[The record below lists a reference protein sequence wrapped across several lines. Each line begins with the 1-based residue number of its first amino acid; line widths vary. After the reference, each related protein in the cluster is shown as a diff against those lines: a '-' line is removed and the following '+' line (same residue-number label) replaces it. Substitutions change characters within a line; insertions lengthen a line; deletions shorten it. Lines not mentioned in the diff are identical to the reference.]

1 MNTGEN
7 EQGLRKII
15 DLTRL
20 VSITILILHCYYY
33 CYRAFDDWQLT
44 SIITDRILKNI
55 AQAGLFQNFNKAK
68 LIALGFLMISLIGA
82 TGKKEEKLS
91 HKTGFIY
98 ISSGLI
104 IYFFSYYILLS
115 GLFITTKTVA
125 YIGIN
130 RHRVFTDFN
139 WRKFIVKGYKKE
151 VK

>member
-55 AQAGLFQNFNKAK
+55 AQTGLFQNFNKAK

-91 HKTGFIY
+91 T
-98 ISSGLI
+98 
-104 IYFFSYYILLS
+104 
-115 GLFITTKTVA
+115 
-125 YIGIN
+125 
-130 RHRVFTDFN
+130 
-139 WRKFIVKGYKKE
+139 
-151 VK
+151 